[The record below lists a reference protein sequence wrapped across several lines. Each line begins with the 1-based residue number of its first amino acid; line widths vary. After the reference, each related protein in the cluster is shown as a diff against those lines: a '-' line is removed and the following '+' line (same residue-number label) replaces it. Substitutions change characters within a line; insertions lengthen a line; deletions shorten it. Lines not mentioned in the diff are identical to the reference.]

1 MGIKVNK
8 MIFDIMF
15 YLYGIVVI
23 NFLKNNFIIDY
34 EI

>member
-34 EI
+34 KI